1 MRKLVI
7 ITAFGALG
15 WLAACSVN
23 TTDNDSLAVNERL
36 EALEKELAELKE
48 TLGPGLAELMNQNY
62 GHLQK
67 LEAAIGEGNWEYADF
82 CMHEMEETFEKIE
95 SIHNNH
101 DELVQPFSVQFQVFI
116 APAFESLEAA
126 VDAQNET
133 EAAALFINL
142 KTNCGTCHTANNH
155 GFIAL

>member
-1 MRKLVI
+1 MRKLFI

-82 CMHEMEETFEKIE
+82 CMHEMEETFE
-95 SIHNNH
+95 
-101 DELVQPFSVQFQVFI
+101 
-116 APAFESLEAA
+116 SLEAA